1 MSRIFRRIMLALVVV
16 QVALVAILTLAKRRL
31 PSRGDEDSDEIAL
44 TVIMDAREL
53 ISRARRFRGG
63 SVVTAAGACQ
73 LDLRGA
79 AVDPRGAT
87 LEVRTIMG
95 ATSVTVPE
103 GWHIEVVGRGFA
115 GAIADRTNAGLRRS
129 AGAAAVKGVAAPIGP
144 ATASGPEQ
152 VGPRLRL
159 EVLAVLGAVE
169 VGHEPAVGASRAGTV
184 SPRPAAPL

>member
-1 MSRIFRRIMLALVVV
+1 MCRVVRRIILAVVVV

-44 TVIMDAREL
+44 AVIMDAEEL

-87 LEVRTIMG
+87 LAVRTILG

-103 GWHIEVVGRGFA
+103 GWYIEVVGRGFG
-115 GAIADRTNAGLRRS
+115 GAIADRTKAGPPRS
-129 AGAAAVKGVAAPIGP
+129 TEAAVGEGVTTPIGP
-144 ATASGPEQ
+144 GTASGPEH

-159 EVLAVLGAVE
+159 EVLAILGAVE

-184 SPRPAAPL
+184 SPGQAVPL